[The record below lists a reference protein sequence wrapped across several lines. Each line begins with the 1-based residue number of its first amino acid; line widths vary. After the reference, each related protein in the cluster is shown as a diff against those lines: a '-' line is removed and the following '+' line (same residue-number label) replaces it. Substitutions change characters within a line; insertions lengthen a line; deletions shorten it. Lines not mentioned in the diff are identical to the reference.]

1 MAISGAIKLNLF
13 YKSIGVRML
22 LSANEMNQEDEYGGY
37 FGEISELFAF
47 GCESALSWDSH
58 LTEVSNQRRISFSD
72 QKSSKKMS
80 QDDKG
85 LKNSQ
90 QVSFVYKIE
99 VYTNEEDEYVT
110 NFGACLRPS
119 LFIIL
124 LSFLYLKAP
133 DGGMIMAMVEMVKI
147 SFKKI
152 LKI

>member
-99 VYTNEEDEYVT
+99 VYTNEEDETRGKFDEINYVT
-110 NFGACLRPS
+110 NFGASLRPS
-119 LFIIL
+119 LFIL
-124 LSFLYLKAP
+124 LSFLYH
-133 DGGMIMAMVEMVKI
+133 
-147 SFKKI
+147 
-152 LKI
+152 